1 MIRTGISLV
10 LIACSLSLTKAQ
22 PEEFKT
28 IDGIIGALYSSI
40 SGPAGERDWD
50 YFHSLYK
57 PNAIMG
63 SISPD
68 SDGILG
74 YRSMTPESY
83 VTNNAP
89 FFLKNGF
96 WEKEIG
102 REVQQFGNVAQVF
115 TAYEFEMQGKDETI
129 KRRGINSVQLIFDS
143 GRWWIVSI
151 QWDSERD
158 GNTIPA
164 SMLNDN

>member
-1 MIRTGISLV
+1 MIRTGITLT
-10 LIACSLSLTKAQ
+10 LIACCLSMTNAQ

-28 IDGIIGALYSSI
+28 IDGIVKALYSSI

-50 YFHSLYK
+50 YFRSLYK

-63 SISPD
+63 AISPNP
-68 SDGILG
+68 DGALE
-74 YRSMTPESY
+74 YHSLTPEDY
-83 VTNNAP
+83 IAKNGP

-102 REVQQFGNVAQVF
+102 REVQRFGEVAHVY
-115 TAYEFEMQGKDETI
+115 TAYEFEMKGKDEVV
-129 KRRGINSVQLIFDS
+129 KRRGINSVQLVFDS
-143 GRWWIVSI
+143 DRWWIVSI

-164 SMLNDN
+164 SMLNK